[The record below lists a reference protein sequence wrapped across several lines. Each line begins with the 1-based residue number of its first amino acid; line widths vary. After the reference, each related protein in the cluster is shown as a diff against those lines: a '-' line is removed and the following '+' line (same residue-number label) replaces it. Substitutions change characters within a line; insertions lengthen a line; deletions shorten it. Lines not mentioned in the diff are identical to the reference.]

1 MLSCL
6 GRRNTRGEISNS
18 PFFVQNGEITDPPTA
33 VTNTSD
39 DPIADATQPF
49 ESTGFDQTGLFCS
62 KCVRNQHLLMKVL
75 GSYLPD
81 SDDPAYPAFEREYPR
96 FRRNMEER
104 YPQVC
109 ENCEQR
115 VNNRIRQ
122 TGYEAKADHLRR
134 TMERSKISRATQ
146 KARRRN
152 WRSILD
158 VAGALGYWTSVAG
171 QLLSDL
177 VGTYELWDGVVG
189 YDHLQIVVTF
199 LSYVR
204 ELVSSFGYCSQD
216 LAGIALIVGVL
227 SIWWNP
233 KVHHKVEGLN
243 GRILGLNQYYEC
255 QLIVMVARF
264 GVWALLK
271 DPNQLK
277 PSLPPA
283 IHAVMLLFMSIVS
296 IITSHPS
303 CIELTSAGN
312 IVFPETG

>member
-1 MLSCL
+1 MITSL
-6 GRRNTRGEISNS
+6 
-18 PFFVQNGEITDPPTA
+18 QNGEITDPPTA
-33 VTNTSD
+33 VTNNPA
-39 DPIADATQPF
+39 DPTGITAQSPF
-49 ESTGFDQTGLFCS
+49 QTTGFDQTGLFCS

-81 SDDPAYPAFEREYPR
+81 PDDPAYPAFEREYPR

-134 TMERSKISRATQ
+134 TMERSKISRASQ

-158 VAGALGYWTSVAG
+158 TTGALGYWTSVAG

-177 VGTYELWDGVVG
+177 MGTYDLWDAVSGNV
-189 YDHLQIVVTF
+189 QSPFIVSY
-199 LSYVR
+199 LSYIK
-204 ELVSSFGYCSQD
+204 ELASYIGYSSQD
-216 LAGIALIVGVL
+216 LAGIALIAGVL

-243 GRILGLNQYYEC
+243 GRILGLNQYYKC
-255 QLIVMVARF
+255 QLIVMVTRF
-264 GVWALLK
+264 GIWALLK
-271 DPNQLK
+271 DTSRMR

-283 IHAVMLLFMSIVS
+283 IHAVMILFMIVVS
-296 IITSHPS
+296 ISNQILLMHP
-303 CIELTSAGN
+303 TDNNTGN
-312 IVFPETG
+312 ILFPETGSL